1 MLSFFTL
8 NKPGKDGTDPKEKDW
23 DAEMT
28 RIKEKEWFANHP
40 QYSDIQHV
48 CGIDRLMATM
58 ISLLAEKMVTEVP
71 NLVRE
76 MKALKEEVDETLKE
90 LEDSEVP
97 ESDEGK
103 GAVAM
108 KLKQNLITELEKLL
122 FNNTSDMEGGENVRQ
137 LFNSFCEAVYQVD
150 PLAMRN
156 DDDIRTEQ
164 RRLEGVAAPLGEGSE
179 NSQLLQKLLYENY
192 TGYHQK
198 DRKPVSM
205 ASPIDQLF
213 PISKKLVE
221 NVQETLRNIVQKT
234 IQRCLSKF
242 PTLKTAVEAKVVN
255 KIFET
260 KRDQTIQ
267 FIRQFLEMQKKSID
281 VVFAPIPT
289 PDEIDQWKSQKL
301 TTREGLSKTHPCMTS
316 KTMNHMEHLAE
327 KLYPRHLVTEIE
339 GHGSSSAHTAFV
351 NHKVSI

>member
-1 MLSFFTL
+1 MITKIAILQQSCIVALHLWNSLKQQEQKICKSLKIRIPESNLNLFIDKGGNILS
-8 NKPGKDGTDPKEKDW
+8 
-23 DAEMT
+23 
-28 RIKEKEWFANHP
+28 IKGSE
-40 QYSDIQHV
+40 
-48 CGIDRLMATM
+48 TM
-58 ISLLAEKMVTEVP
+58 FPCISLLS
-71 NLVRE
+71 NYILVF
-76 MKALKEEVDETLKE
+76 
-90 LEDSEVP
+90 
-97 ESDEGK
+97 
-103 GAVAM
+103 
-108 KLKQNLITELEKLL
+108 
-122 FNNTSDMEGGENVRQ
+122 FNV
-137 LFNSFCEAVYQVD
+137 FA
-150 PLAMRN
+150 
-156 DDDIRTEQ
+156 
-164 RRLEGVAAPLGEGSE
+164 
-179 NSQLLQKLLYENY
+179 
-192 TGYHQK
+192 GYHQK

-301 TTREGLSKTHPCMTS
+301 TTREGLSTTHPCMTS